1 MNPKLK
7 NILLK
12 MNKDAHSQGK
22 QLPFPPTKRGYQKL
36 LRIIQDIKIKQ
47 RKGEFKS

>member
-7 NILLK
+7 DILLK

-22 QLPFPPTKRGYQKL
+22 QLPFPPTKKGYQKL
-36 LRIIQDIKIKQ
+36 LRMIEDIKIKQ
-47 RKGEFKS
+47 SKGEFKS

>member
-22 QLPFPPTKRGYQKL
+22 QLPFPPTKKGYQRL
-36 LRIIQDIKIKQ
+36 LRMIEDIKIKQ